1 MLTEIYIEAL
11 LVDEEVA
18 DQVWE
23 LWNIGMI
30 PDDLAA
36 WASCILAFGRLS
48 TETPNQTNLGAR
60 LDED

>member
-11 LVDEEVA
+11 LVDEDLA

-23 LWNIGMI
+23 LWIVGVI

-36 WASCILAFGRLS
+36 WAWCILALS
-48 TETPNQTNLGAR
+48 LN
-60 LDED
+60 D